1 MNFPIIPVTRFV
13 LFPGVGVPFSVSSE
27 DAQKSLRAAQ
37 DGDRHVLFLT
47 ENDRVGPFPFYRVGV
62 VAKLD
67 SVAKGKGGS
76 FNITAK
82 GLYRFRAQQFE
93 KKEGVLYGVGE
104 EVVDTAFL
112 DDSTEKALF
121 ETAKKLGNEILA
133 LPPGNS
139 TTLKKMVDEVPSLA
153 MLNHLTLSNLD
164 LPVEEK
170 QAWLEM
176 TSAKERALKCLELMK
191 RFRDQ
196 LTVQREL
203 ADKFSRRM
211 QSSEREAVLREQLK
225 AIKEALGENKGRGAK
240 DDSYAAKI
248 EAAELPE
255 EVKKVA
261 EEEASRLESL
271 GQQSPEGQVIR
282 NYLDWITAM
291 PWKTEVAKEID
302 LEEARRILDKD
313 HHGMAKVKKRL
324 LEHLAL
330 MKLARQNKG
339 PDVAAPILLLVGPPG
354 VGKTSLGESVAEALG
369 RKFVRISL
377 GGVSD
382 EAEIRGHRRT
392 YVGAMPG
399 RFVQALKR
407 ASSNQPV
414 MLLDEIDKLGLGFR
428 GDPYSAMLEVLDPE
442 QNKTFTDH
450 YLDVPFDLSKVLF
463 IATANS
469 LESIPAPL
477 MDRVEIIE
485 LSGYTMR
492 EKVEIAKRHL
502 VPRLLKKLGLTSARF
517 GLSDQGLEF
526 LISHYTR
533 EAGVRDLGRRLE
545 SLLRGS
551 AEKMLAETD
560 YVVEEKEIRQMLGHP
575 RFRDEDRH
583 PEAIAGVVTGLAWTP
598 FGGDVLH
605 IEASKMPGSGRLIL
619 TGQLG
624 DVMKE
629 SAQIAQTLVRATLI
643 TDNAE
648 GDAKTDVHVHVPS
661 GAVPKDGP
669 SAGVTMTVALA
680 SLMTGKKVPTDLAMT
695 GEITLRGLV
704 LPVGGI
710 KEKVL
715 AAHRSGVTR
724 VIIPE
729 KNEQDLEEIP
739 EEVRK
744 QMTFSLAKNISDVF
758 KVAFHSATENASTI
772 GITVG

>member
-1 MNFPIIPVTRFV
+1 MNFPIIPVSRFV
-13 LFPGVGVPFSVSSE
+13 LFPGVGVPFSVSSD

-47 ENDRVGPFPFYRVGV
+47 ENEKVGPFPYYRVGV
-62 VAKLD
+62 VAKLE
-67 SVAKGKGGS
+67 SVAKGKNGS

-82 GLYRFRAQQFE
+82 GLYRFRADQFE
-93 KKEGVLYGVGE
+93 KNNGVLCAKGQE
-104 EVVDTAFL
+104 LVDTSFL
-112 DDSTEKALF
+112 DESTEKALF
-121 ETAKKLGNEILA
+121 ATAKSLGREILEM
-133 LPPGNS
+133 LPGNAN
-139 TTLKKMVDEVPSLA
+139 TLKKMVEEVPNLT

-176 TSAKERALKCLELMK
+176 TSQKERALKCLELMK

-225 AIKEALGENKGRGAK
+225 AIKEALGEKNQEK
-240 DDSYAAKI
+240 DGSYSAKI
-248 EAAELPE
+248 SEAGMPE
-255 EVKKVA
+255 AVRKVA
-261 EEEASRLESL
+261 EEEASRLENL
-271 GQQSPEGQVIR
+271 GNQSPEGQVIR
-282 NYLDWITAM
+282 NYLDWLTVM
-291 PWKTEVAKEID
+291 PWKTENAQEID
-302 LEEARRILDKD
+302 LEEARRTLDKD
-313 HHGMAKVKKRL
+313 HHGMTKVKKRL
-324 LEHLAL
+324 LEHLAM

-354 VGKTSLGESVAEALG
+354 VGKTSLGESVAAALG

-399 RFVQALKR
+399 RFVQAMKR
-407 ASSNQPV
+407 AGSNQPV
-414 MLLDEIDKLGLGFR
+414 MLLDEVDKLGLGFR
-428 GDPYSAMLEVLDPE
+428 GDPYSALLEVLDPE

-450 YLDVPFDLSKVLF
+450 YLDVPFDLSHTLF

-477 MDRVEIIE
+477 MDRMEVIE
-485 LSGYTMR
+485 LSGYTML

-502 VPRLLKKLGLTSARF
+502 VPRLLAKLGLLTGRF
-517 GLSDQGLEF
+517 GLSDKGLEY

-551 AEKMLAETD
+551 AERLLAATE
-560 YVVEEKEIRQMLGHP
+560 YVVDEKEIREILGHP

-583 PEAIAGVVTGLAWTP
+583 EDAVPGVVTGLAWTP

-605 IEASKMPGSGRLIL
+605 IEASKMPGNGRLIL

-643 TDNAE
+643 TNNADN
-648 GDAKTDVHVHVPS
+648 DAKTDVHVHVPS

-744 QMTFSLAKNISDVF
+744 QMTFSLAKDIGDVF
-758 KVAFHSATENASTI
+758 KVALP
-772 GITVG
+772 